1 VSTSCEPRCQRLNT
15 NGPDEIG
22 RLFLG
27 LRKSFRHTWLK
38 FSPASECC
46 GIGAVPMSAF
56 QAAYGLRNVTVT
68 VLPDTATLLMS
79 SQPSRDVMSNDWFI
93 SVCQRN
99 RKSAPVIGWPS
110 LHFAAFL

>member
-1 VSTSCEPRCQRLNT
+1 M
-15 NGPDEIG
+15 
-22 RLFLG
+22 
-27 LRKSFRHTWLK
+27 H
-38 FSPASECC
+38 A

-56 QAAYGLRNVTVT
+56 QAAYGRRNVTVT

-99 RKSAPVIGWPS
+99 RKSAPVIGLPS
-110 LHFAAFL
+110 LHFAAFLYEKRTVSGFAFSIFG